1 MVIESH
7 LPDSDNLHC
16 QQITVHPDKI
26 VIVVQVISYGA
37 ICPVCGQV
45 SLRIHSHYQRKVSDL
60 PWHGTPVEL
69 RLETRK
75 YFCDT
80 LTCPQH
86 IFAERLDR
94 IAPVYARKTLRLIDA
109 LRSIGF
115 SLGGEAG
122 SRLTIQ
128 LGMPASSGTLLRQIK
143 KQVPSLEHSPH
154 PVVGIDD
161 WAFRRGFRYG
171 TIVCDLENHRPID
184 LLPDRN
190 PHHVA
195 NWLKAHPELQII
207 SRDRG
212 SDYIHAANE
221 GAPQAIQ
228 VADRWHLIHNL
239 RETLEKILD
248 GYHREI
254 RKVSVLLAASGL
266 PSENTPVVENNQNQA
281 SRNPASESIR
291 HRRRRERYEE
301 VIKLHQQGKSARAI
315 AHQLG
320 LYRGTVARYIQAD
333 SFPERASRSYPHRT
347 DSIIEAIRQIW
358 DKGCH
363 NAAQIFREM
372 QSEEFTGSYYAIRRR
387 VARWRTESVG
397 RSPPAPPIPVS
408 SPSSKRIAEWLVME
422 PQKRTIEEQTF
433 LETFQTQCPMIA
445 TIAPLIQTF
454 ADMVR
459 HRKVQELD
467 PWLAQ
472 VQDKNVP
479 NGLKGFARGLQGDP
493 AVRAALTLEWSNGQ
507 VEGQINR
514 LKLIKRQMYG
524 RAGFDLLRQR
534 VLYRG

>member
-1 MVIESH
+1 MVIEPH
-7 LPDSDNLHC
+7 LPDSANLHC
-16 QQITVHPDKI
+16 QQIIVRPDKI
-26 VIVVQVISYGA
+26 IIVVRVTSSGA
-37 ICPVCGQV
+37 ICPICGQI
-45 SLRIHSHYQRKVSDL
+45 SFRIHSHYQRKLSDL

-69 RLETRK
+69 RLNARK
-75 YFCDT
+75 YFCNNPV
-80 LTCPQH
+80 CPQR

-94 IAPVYARKTLRLIDA
+94 IAPVYTQKTLRLIDA

-122 SRLTIQ
+122 SRLATH
-128 LGMPASSGTLLRQIK
+128 LGMPASGDTLFRHIR
-143 KQVPSLEHSPH
+143 KQVPEHSLH
-154 PVVGIDD
+154 RVVGIDD
-161 WAFRRGFRYG
+161 WAFRRGCRYG
-171 TIVCDLENHRPID
+171 TIVCDLEDHCLID

-195 NWLKAHPELQII
+195 DWLKKHPELQII

-212 SDYIHAANE
+212 SDYIHAVSE

-239 RETLEKILD
+239 RETLEKIMD
-248 GYHREI
+248 GYPREI
-254 RKVSVLLAASGL
+254 RAVSILLASSGL
-266 PSENTPVVENNQNQA
+266 PPENTPIAENNQNSVPQNQA
-281 SRNPASESIR
+281 IESIQ

-301 VIKLHQQGKSARAI
+301 VIKLHQQGKSDRAI
-315 AHQLG
+315 ARQLG
-320 LYRGTVARYIQAD
+320 LHRGTVARYIRANG
-333 SFPERASRSYPHRT
+333 FPERVSRHYPHRT
-347 DSIIEAIRQIW
+347 DGIIKTIRQLW

-363 NAAQIFREM
+363 NAVQIFHKM
-372 QSEEFTGSYYAIRRR
+372 QSAGFTGSYYAIRRQ
-387 VARWRTESVG
+387 VARWRIKSLG
-397 RSPPAPPIPVS
+397 RSPPAPSSTVD

-433 LETFQTQCPMIA
+433 LETFQAQCPMIA
-445 TIAPLIQTF
+445 TITPLIQTF
-454 ADMVR
+454 TDLVR

-472 VQDKNVP
+472 VQSEKVP